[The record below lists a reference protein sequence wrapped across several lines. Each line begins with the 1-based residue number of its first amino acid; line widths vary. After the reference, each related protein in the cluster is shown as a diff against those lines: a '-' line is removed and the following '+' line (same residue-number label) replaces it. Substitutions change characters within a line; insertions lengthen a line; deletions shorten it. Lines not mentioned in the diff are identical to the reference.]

1 MLIEY
6 LPIKPEIIDKEK
18 EIEKLEKKIM
28 EQLAVLSI
36 SIEMLELLKDE
47 EGKVMTNRDKLMQT
61 DICDMLCNMNKVIT
75 GFNCD
80 CVMAALTDGEKTY
93 GTECGGKCRECIAK
107 WLDEEAE

>member
-6 LPIKPEIIDKEK
+6 LPIRPEIIDKEK

-28 EQLAVLSI
+28 DQWATLSI

-47 EGKVMTNRDKLMQT
+47 ERKVMTNRDKLIQT
-61 DICDMLCNMNKVIT
+61 DVCDTLCNLNKAMT

-107 WLDEEAE
+107 WLNEEAE